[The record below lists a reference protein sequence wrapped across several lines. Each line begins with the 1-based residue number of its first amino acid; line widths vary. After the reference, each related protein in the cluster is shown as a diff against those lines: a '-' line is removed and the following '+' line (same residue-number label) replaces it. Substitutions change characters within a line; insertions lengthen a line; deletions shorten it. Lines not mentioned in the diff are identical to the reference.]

1 MTGRE
6 LLHRHRTEVLEVAA
20 KHGATDV
27 RVFGSMARGEANEA
41 SDIDLLV
48 RMEPG
53 RSLFDLGALVMDLE
67 DLLGR
72 RVDVVTERGLRP
84 RVRETVLR
92 DAVPV

>member
-6 LLHRHRTEVLEVAA
+6 LLHQHRARVLELAA

-27 RVFGSMARGEANEA
+27 RVLGSVARGEADDG
-41 SDIDLLV
+41 SDIDILV

-53 RSLFDLGALVMDLE
+53 RSLLDLGALVADLQ
-67 DLLGR
+67 DLLGSS
-72 RVDVVTERGLRP
+72 VDVVTEAGLRP
-84 RVRETVLR
+84 RLREHVLR